1 MAGGVAMDTSNPCSG
16 DHQSALGASAGRG
29 WVSQMRTAWHAPVW
43 VGLSGQ
49 RRFVPRAST
58 AVNYKLCL
66 NGTKMAGFEP
76 FPKEKDVDAHLV
88 QPARGC
94 QKWVGRCP
102 GE

>member
-66 NGTKMAGFEP
+66 NGTKNGG
-76 FPKEKDVDAHLV
+76 L
-88 QPARGC
+88 
-94 QKWVGRCP
+94 
-102 GE
+102 